1 MTGSDQK
8 QSSEAPMAE
17 VTARI
22 ERSVVLLRG
31 QRVLLDET
39 LAELYGVPVKALNQ
53 AVKRN
58 AERFPDDF
66 MFQLTGDEGANLRSQ
81 TVTSKTGHGGR
92 RSEPYAF
99 TEQGVAMLSSV
110 LRSEQAVRVNIEI
123 MRAFVRMR
131 RVMQE
136 HEELAKKLAHLE
148 RQSRRFPSRERRR
161 AVPACVRCDPRS
173 DDASGEAEGAY
184 WIQGRGRGVMVVSV
198 DGDRRSRSCDEI

>member
-31 QRVLLDET
+31 QRVLDET

-136 HEELAKKLAHLE
+136 HEELAKKLSQLE
-148 RQSRRFPSRERRR
+148 RKYDVQFRLVF
-161 AVPACVRCDPRS
+161 
-173 DDASGEAEGAY
+173 DAIRDLMTPPVKPKGRIGFKGGVEG
-184 WIQGRGRGVMVVSV
+184 
-198 DGDRRSRSCDEI
+198 

>member
-1 MTGSDQK
+1 MTGSDPK
-8 QSSEAPMAE
+8 QSSEAPIAAE

-58 AERFPDDF
+58 IERFPDDF
-66 MFQLTGDEGANLRSQ
+66 MFQLTSDEGANLRSQ
-81 TVTSKTGHGGR
+81 TVTSRTAGHGGR

-136 HEELAKKLAHLE
+136 HAELAKKLSQLE
-148 RQSRRFPSRERRR
+148 RQSRWFPSRERRR
-161 AVPACVRCDPRS
+161 AVPAGVRRDPRP
-173 DDASGEAEGAY
+173 DDAAGKAEGAH
-184 WIQGRGRGVMVVSV
+184 WVQGRGRGV
-198 DGDRRSRSCDEI
+198 SRGAGAW

>member
-1 MTGSDQK
+1 MTGSDPK
-8 QSSEAPMAE
+8 QSSKAHVAAE
-17 VTARI
+17 VTAHI

-66 MFQLTGDEGANLRSQ
+66 MFQLTSEEHQSLRSQ
-81 TVTSKTGHGGR
+81 TVTLETGRGQHR
-92 RSEPYAF
+92 KYLPLAF

-136 HEELAKKLAHLE
+136 HAELAKKLAQLE
-148 RQSRRFPSRERRR
+148 RKYDGQFRLVF
-161 AVPACVRCDPRS
+161 
-173 DDASGEAEGAY
+173 DAIRDLMTPPVKPKAR
-184 WIQGRGRGVMVVSV
+184 RGRVEARKAA
-198 DGDRRSRSCDEI
+198 RRSPSHWHLNSM

>member
-1 MTGSDQK
+1 MTGSDPK
-8 QSSEAPMAE
+8 QSSEAPIAAE

-58 AERFPDDF
+58 IGRFPDDF
-66 MFQLTGDEGANLRSQ
+66 MFQLTGVEGANLRSQ
-81 TVTSKTGHGGR
+81 TVTSKTAGHGGR

-136 HEELAKKLAHLE
+136 HAELAKKLSQLE
-148 RQSRRFPSRERRR
+148 RKYDGQFRLVFDAIRDLMTP
-161 AVPACVRCDPRS
+161 PAKPKARIGFKGG
-173 DDASGEAEGAY
+173 GEG
-184 WIQGRGRGVMVVSV
+184 
-198 DGDRRSRSCDEI
+198 